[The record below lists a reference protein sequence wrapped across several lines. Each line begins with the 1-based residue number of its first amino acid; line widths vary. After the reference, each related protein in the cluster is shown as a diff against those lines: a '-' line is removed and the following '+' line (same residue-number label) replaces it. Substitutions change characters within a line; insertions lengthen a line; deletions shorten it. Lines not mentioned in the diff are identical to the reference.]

1 MNFLS
6 KQISSKWARCLADR
20 WRRSLPEIPPLFIGR
35 PGVPFVAAVLGMVLL
50 SSTPLSAR
58 QSADPVSIAGSWAG
72 TLVIGRDEFDLTF
85 NLTEQDDSYSAALI
99 SRQLGIYG
107 MPAEVVTLENNRLT
121 IRLDL
126 LAAEYT
132 GRVRLDDSGEDVA
145 YIDGEWFQEGEM
157 VPIILRPATGQ

>member
-1 MNFLS
+1 
-6 KQISSKWARCLADR
+6 
-20 WRRSLPEIPPLFIGR
+20 
-35 PGVPFVAAVLGMVLL
+35 MVLL